1 MLQGP
6 PDEKTLSRLYYE
18 LAKLG
23 ANSSGAK
30 EPWPYRLSSQE
41 ELLAL
46 AADLSRYDP
55 RLLGI
60 LVEYFHK
67 HWKELR
73 PQILRDCYPRMAAP
87 QTLAVIAEFAKHAD
101 PGPESRY
108 FMEYLQRGLKP
119 VPAQLYF
126 RDLYSPGS
134 ALSKRS
140 IEESLAEYKKWGF
153 LSRESPT
160 IDVFRKRSAGTLDA
174 ASRRNILRKLFA
186 SKKELQLAD
195 YLKALPHPVTR
206 QQALLDLKE
215 IAKLRGSGRR
225 GPGARWVLKASSS
238 ST

>member
-6 PDEKTLSRLYYE
+6 PDEKTLSRVYYE
-18 LAKLG
+18 LSQLG
-23 ANSSGAK
+23 AQASGAK
-30 EPWPYRLSSQE
+30 EAWPYHPNSNE
-41 ELLAL
+41 ELLAI
-46 AADLSRYDP
+46 AAELSRYDP

-67 HWKELR
+67 HWRKIR
-73 PQILRDCYPRMAAP
+73 PQMLRECYPRMSAP
-87 QTLAVIAEFAKHAD
+87 QTLALIAEFAKIAEPD
-101 PGPESRY
+101 PEARY

-119 VPAQLYF
+119 LPSQLYF
-126 RDLYSPGS
+126 RDLYSPGG

-153 LSRESPT
+153 LGRESPT
-160 IDVFRKRSAGTLDA
+160 IDVFRKKNVGSLDA
-174 ASRRNILRKLFA
+174 SSRRNILRKLFET
-186 SKKELQLAD
+186 KKEIRMAD

-215 IAKLRGSGRR
+215 IARLRNRSFGV
-225 GPGARWVLKASSS
+225 GARWVLKPTS